1 MTKKKL
7 TRIYKL
13 ALIIAL
19 PVSLYTFVYATNVE
33 NPRVESALE
42 AITPKTPIAVASTA
56 KPIVLAKAT
65 TISTVKKPV
74 VKKAPVKK
82 KVTKKK
88 KKAKKKKEKLTT
100 EPALFTP
107 ETAPHTGR

>member
-1 MTKKKL
+1 MIKKKL

-19 PVSLYTFVYATNVE
+19 PVSLYTFVYATNVN

-42 AITPKTPIAVASTA
+42 SITPSTQVASASVA

-65 TISTVKKPV
+65 TDSTVKKPV
-74 VKKAPVKK
+74 VKKATAKK
-82 KVTKKK
+82 KVVKK
-88 KKAKKKKEKLTT
+88 KKAKKRKEKLIAV
-100 EPALFTP
+100 PAIITP